1 MNNLLVNILMGF
13 SISKYWLSK
22 YHSNL
27 LVIPRVLRFLLRQY
41 KSFDPSKL
49 SFHLRIAL
57 RSVQHRL
64 VFSAGQNILV
74 RFSSYLLSSWY
85 KPTLNKK
92 TRRIKKIKRNQ
103 KKILKKKNNK
113 RRRKKLKIVTNN
125 LNTNK
130 AKKDSI
136 ALKLVK
142 LQLSLKPNFNFKIN
156 FSLEKY
162 IQGFFDKISE
172 TISNYKIIKDDEKRK
187 LKIEKI
193 ENERKEKILI
203 EKQKKEEEELRVK
216 LKEQA
221 LKDEARL
228 EKQRTKDIKLFL
240 RKEQAL
246 LRIEQAEKQKQFLKQ
261 LRLDKQ
267 IEKFRIREV
276 KELERLEKIS
286 LREKREDYTG
296 LQERIDKLK
305 QKYRIIRDQKIR
317 ERVEALG
324 VKLQGDE
331 DRETL
336 LVKEKEYTLA
346 RQKIEFALESFYR
359 SASSLVFQL
368 NKRHITRNM
377 SIFRCIDRRFE
388 TGEIFIKWDE
398 SQDEEWLLLIY
409 IKNNSPD
416 EGIVIEDKTNPEK
429 NLSHEFRN
437 IDIFK
442 ASDTMVDSL
451 TQLIARA
458 RAKNNN

>member
-1 MNNLLVNILMGF
+1 MKKKQKIT
-13 SISKYWLSK
+13 
-22 YHSNL
+22 
-27 LVIPRVLRFLLRQY
+27 
-41 KSFDPSKL
+41 KL
-49 SFHLRIAL
+49 K
-57 RSVQHRL
+57 
-64 VFSAGQNILV
+64 N
-74 RFSSYLLSSWY
+74 
-85 KPTLNKK
+85 NKK
-92 TRRIKKIKRNQ
+92 KKFSRIKKSKKIKKNIKKKKKIFNSKSR
-103 KKILKKKNNK
+103 KSKKKVFRKILKKSKNQYINK
-113 RRRKKLKIVTNN
+113 TQKQSL
-125 LNTNK
+125 
-130 AKKDSI
+130 
-136 ALKLVK
+136 ALKLVR
-142 LQLSLKPNFNFKIN
+142 LQLSLKPKFDFKISFN
-156 FSLEKY
+156 LEKY

-172 TISNYKIIKDDEKRK
+172 TISNYKILKQDEKRRLK
-187 LKIEKI
+187 LEKI
-193 ENERKEKILI
+193 ENERNEKIAI
-203 EKQKKEEEELRVK
+203 EKQKKEDLALKTK

-221 LKDEARL
+221 LKDEVRL
-228 EKQRTKDIKLFL
+228 EKERTKDIKAFL

-261 LRLDKQ
+261 LKLDKQ

-286 LREKREDYTG
+286 LKEKRDDYAG

-305 QKYRIIRDQKIR
+305 EKYRVIRDQKIR

-324 VKLQGDE
+324 VKLQGNE

-336 LVKEKEYTLA
+336 LLKEKEYTIA

-368 NKRHITRNM
+368 NKRHITRDM

-398 SQDEEWLLLIY
+398 SQDEDWLLLIY

-429 NLSHEFRN
+429 NMSYEFRS

-451 TQLIARA
+451 TQLIGRK
-458 RAKNNN
+458 RAKDNN

>member
-1 MNNLLVNILMGF
+1 M
-13 SISKYWLSK
+13 KK
-22 YHSNL
+22 K
-27 LVIPRVLRFLLRQY
+27 RK
-41 KSFDPSKL
+41 KS
-49 SFHLRIAL
+49 
-57 RSVQHRL
+57 
-64 VFSAGQNILV
+64 
-74 RFSSYLLSSWY
+74 
-85 KPTLNKK
+85 
-92 TRRIKKIKRNQ
+92 KKIKRVKKKVKVLKAY
-103 KKILKKKNNK
+103 KKIRKTKKKIKKSKKRKNIK
-113 RRRKKLKIVTNN
+113 RRIKRVKKLVRADYQTN
-125 LNTNK
+125 T
-130 AKKDSI
+130 KKPQKESI
-136 ALKLVK
+136 ILKLIK
-142 LQLSLKPNFNFKIN
+142 LQLSLKPEFNFKIN
-156 FSLEKY
+156 FNLEKH

-172 TISNYKIIKDDEKRK
+172 SISSYKILKRDEKRR

-193 ENERKEKILI
+193 EKEREAKIELAKQRKEHEALKL
-203 EKQKKEEEELRVK
+203 K
-216 LKEQA
+216 LKEQT
-221 LKDEARL
+221 LKEEAKL

-276 KELERLEKIS
+276 KELEKLEKIS
-286 LREKREDYTG
+286 LKEKREDYAG

-305 QKYRIIRDQKIR
+305 EKYRLLRDQKIK

-336 LVKEKEYTLA
+336 LEKEKEYTLA

-368 NKRHITRNM
+368 NKRHITRDM

-398 SQDEEWLLLIY
+398 SQDDEWLLLIY

-429 NLSHEFRN
+429 NFFHEFRN
-437 IDIFK
+437 VDIFK

-451 TQLIARA
+451 TQLIARK
-458 RAKNNN
+458 RAKNDN